1 MGNVVWQDIQMPPGN
16 ADHTWELFHE
26 NSKVGRHNQGLSDE
40 EVRARIREL
49 HDSLPFEG
57 YPAVGLPASR
67 TRLGLSLEEAIT
79 SRVSTRNLSP
89 QQISLQDLAALLHYS
104 YGVTRDNKDNNYPR
118 PFRAV
123 PSGGALYPLE
133 IFFHSAHI
141 EGLAPGLYHYSPAQ
155 NKLRL
160 LQQNDQTARIAEM
173 AVYREPILGSSLLVF
188 ITAMFERSIFKYGDR
203 GYRFVLLEAGHAAQN
218 LNLVSNALGLGSL
231 NIGGFFD
238 REMDD
243 FLGLDGITHSTIYM
257 VAIGKKNG

>member
-1 MGNVVWQDIQMPPGN
+1 
-16 ADHTWELFHE
+16 
-26 NSKVGRHNQGLSDE
+26 
-40 EVRARIREL
+40 
-49 HDSLPFEG
+49 
-57 YPAVGLPASR
+57 
-67 TRLGLSLEEAIT
+67 
-79 SRVSTRNLSP
+79 
-89 QQISLQDLAALLHYS
+89 
-104 YGVTRDNKDNNYPR
+104 
-118 PFRAV
+118 
-123 PSGGALYPLE
+123 
-133 IFFHSAHI
+133 
-141 EGLAPGLYHYSPAQ
+141 
-155 NKLRL
+155 
-160 LQQNDQTARIAEM
+160 M